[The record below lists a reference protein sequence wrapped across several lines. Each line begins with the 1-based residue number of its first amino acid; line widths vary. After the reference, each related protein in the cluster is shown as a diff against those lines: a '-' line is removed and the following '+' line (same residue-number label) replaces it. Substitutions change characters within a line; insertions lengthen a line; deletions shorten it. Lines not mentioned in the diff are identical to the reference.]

1 MTKQGGFTSTVTKKG
16 NKKKEKYNLSEKPNV
31 SFDDYR
37 AALVKNEALQT
48 EITQLKDQLKDATD
62 ALTIVK
68 AKFDVAEKDSLV
80 TSLVRDGNGKLSRE
94 NLDKMTL
101 AELYIFKDAIE
112 KSQPKTFISV
122 MRDVQEVKTKPKTQG
137 TVGSYNQDT
146 GKYEGGL

>member
-1 MTKQGGFTSTVTKKG
+1 LTSGVFFPHALIVRFLLLWLVVTKTT
-16 NKKKEKYNLSEKPNV
+16 NS
-31 SFDDYR
+31 
-37 AALVKNEALQT
+37 VK
-48 EITQLKDQLKDATD
+48 
-62 ALTIVK
+62 
-68 AKFDVAEKDSLV
+68 S
-80 TSLVRDGNGKLSRE
+80 DGNGKLSRE

-122 MRDVQEVKTKPKTQG
+122 MRDAQEVKTKPKTQG